1 MTSFYFITI
10 TKYPFSINELYISC
24 SWFSWTFTNSNIK
37 QVVLHVKNSFEW
49 TKQNNSKNKNK
60 LSIIILNKIITKNKH
75 KLSKNKHKLN
85 IVISEIKSSKISINK
100 QNYKNNYLYL
110 TLGCKG
116 LGLQDIPQ
124 DHNIKLLYISIISWQ
139 SEYKIRFITIVLKS
153 CTITQ
158 KHRLHIELLI
168 THLFNILMVK
178 IVLCSY

>member
-1 MTSFYFITI
+1 
-10 TKYPFSINELYISC
+10 
-24 SWFSWTFTNSNIK
+24 
-37 QVVLHVKNSFEW
+37 VVLHVKNSFEW

-110 TLGCKG
+110 TLGYKG
-116 LGLQDIPQ
+116 LVIQDIPQ
-124 DHNIKLLYISIISWQ
+124 DHNIMLFISVLSWKP
-139 SEYKIRFITIVLKS
+139 EYKIKFITIVLKT

-158 KHRLHIELLI
+158 KHRLHI
-168 THLFNILMVK
+168 
-178 IVLCSY
+178 

>member
-1 MTSFYFITI
+1 
-10 TKYPFSINELYISC
+10 
-24 SWFSWTFTNSNIK
+24 
-37 QVVLHVKNSFEW
+37 VVLHVKNTFTW

-60 LSIIILNKIITKNKH
+60 LSIILINKIII
-75 KLSKNKHKLN
+75 SKIITN
-85 IVISEIKSSKISINK
+85 KISIDK